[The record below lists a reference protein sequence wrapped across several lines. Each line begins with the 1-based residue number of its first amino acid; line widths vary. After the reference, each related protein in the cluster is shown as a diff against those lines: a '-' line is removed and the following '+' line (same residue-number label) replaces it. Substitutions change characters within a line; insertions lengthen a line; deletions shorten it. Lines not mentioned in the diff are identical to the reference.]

1 MEPSAAKAVYS
12 RSARRFPH
20 PPPASTRSAFTLIE
34 LILVLSL
41 LMIVMGISLPTLKN
55 FFRSRTI
62 DSEARR
68 FLSLTRYAQSRA
80 ATEGVPMVLWIDA
93 QDGTYGLQAETGF
106 LDVDRKAVIY
116 DIDNDLSVEV
126 SSPPLITSSSV
137 SGSTSS
143 SSLSPRQRTTQA
155 NANLPAIRV
164 NAEGFFD
171 ETSPETVVFQQAN
184 TDAPQTLWITQTGN
198 RLNYEIRASQPA
210 TYRR

>member
-1 MEPSAAKAVYS
+1 MEEGSRFDGAALRPS
-12 RSARRFPH
+12 
-20 PPPASTRSAFTLIE
+20 PASTRSAFTLIE

-80 ATEGVPMVLWIDA
+80 AAESVPMVLWIDA
-93 QDGTYGLQAETGF
+93 QEGTYGLQAETGF
-106 LDVDRKAVIY
+106 VDLDRKAVVY
-116 DIDNDLSVEV
+116 DIDEGLSVEV
-126 SSPPLITSSSV
+126 SAPPLITST

-171 ETSPETVVFQQAN
+171 ETSPETVVFQQAD

>member
-1 MEPSAAKAVYS
+1 
-12 RSARRFPH
+12 
-20 PPPASTRSAFTLIE
+20 
-34 LILVLSL
+34 
-41 LMIVMGISLPTLKN
+41 MIVMGISLPTLKN

-68 FLSLTRYAQSRA
+68 FLSLTRYAQARA
-80 ATEGVPMVLWIDA
+80 AAESVPMVLWIDA
-93 QDGTYGLQAETGF
+93 KEGTYGLQAETGF
-106 LDVDRKAVIY
+106 LALDRKAVVY
-116 DIDNDLSVEV
+116 DIDEGLSVEV
-126 SSPPLITSSSV
+126 SAPPLITSMPASS
-137 SGSTSS
+137 SASTSS
-143 SSLSPRQRTTQA
+143 GSLATRQRMAQA

-171 ETSPETVVFQQAN
+171 ETSPETVVFQQVE